1 MAIVDKLVGYP
12 LQSEAPTTYFGLVPV
27 LSTPLGVYCGAGTK
41 NYFHLHLIS
50 DSTGETLM
58 AAGRAAAAQFQGAQ
72 ALEHVYPLIRTRK
85 QLLAVL
91 DAIDGAPGIVL
102 YTIVDTDL
110 AADHRT

>member
-1 MAIVDKLVGYP
+1 ME
-12 LQSEAPTTYFGLVPV
+12 Q
-27 LSTPLGVYCGAGTK
+27 TK

-85 QLLAVL
+85 QLFAVL
-91 DAIDGAPGIVL
+91 DAIDGAPGLSLIH
-102 YTIVDTDL
+102 I
-110 AADHRT
+110 

>member
-1 MAIVDKLVGYP
+1 VEQV
-12 LQSEAPTTYFGLVPV
+12 
-27 LSTPLGVYCGAGTK
+27 K

-85 QLLAVL
+85 
-91 DAIDGAPGIVL
+91 
-102 YTIVDTDL
+102 
-110 AADHRT
+110 AACLPCSMPSMEHPELCSIRSWTRTGGCHRA

>member
-1 MAIVDKLVGYP
+1 VEQV
-12 LQSEAPTTYFGLVPV
+12 
-27 LSTPLGVYCGAGTK
+27 K

-85 QLLAVL
+85 
-91 DAIDGAPGIVL
+91 
-102 YTIVDTDL
+102 
-110 AADHRT
+110 AAC